1 MRRSKTRVVQTSTR
15 LIFSKGSLDINGM
28 EQKLTKYAYK
38 PDTVASDTNPR
49 DDETERESS
58 PKPVSSDS
66 FFQMN
71 DES

>member
-1 MRRSKTRVVQTSTR
+1 
-15 LIFSKGSLDINGM
+15 M

-49 DDETERESS
+49 DDETGPDSS
-58 PKPVSSDS
+58 PKLVSSDS